1 MYATGQRANMYESID
16 EINDVLT
23 EVKAI
28 GEGEEA
34 R

>member
-1 MYATGQRANMYESID
+1 MYESID

>member
-1 MYATGQRANMYESID
+1 MDESID
-16 EINDVLT
+16 EITDVLT
-23 EVKAI
+23 AVKAI

>member
-1 MYATGQRANMYESID
+1 MYESID
-16 EINDVLT
+16 EITDVLT
-23 EVKAI
+23 AVKAI